1 MISIADI
8 ESLDRRED
16 RVWDKLWRA
25 ESIGRLA
32 VAVQPNVARF
42 ERAKAVLGLSG
53 FERSGNP
60 ERELSF
66 GISAAAQM
74 PKHPGG
80 GSERWRQAMLDELAA
95 MTAYMQLPG
104 DYCPG
109 MTPPGFAHGH
119 SQGITDIFGAR
130 VEEQPDGNYF
140 TYPFPADTALVDDIQ
155 VQPIQSSIYW
165 NAVEWMNY
173 VRSVVGGD
181 VPFRNPVMTG
191 PIDTANY
198 LLGTTTLLEWVYTE
212 PDTLHR
218 LLQKV
223 TDVIIEMMNALK
235 EAAVVTPRAHH
246 IACGRGGFDLCSEVR
261 SLVSMSIYEEFE
273 APYLMQI
280 GGKVGTFG
288 AHSCG
293 SWERT
298 IPSILNNP
306 YLRFMN
312 GQIRENDLEDLCKQ
326 AHGRILLSINPS
338 INVHDRYMWP
348 DLESYFSHVLK
359 TVPEDQ
365 PCEVFVSEDD
375 LPMLARLHQEICGK
389 QLHLPDPLLP

>member
-1 MISIADI
+1 MISIANI
-8 ESLDRRED
+8 ESLERRED

-32 VAVQPNVARF
+32 VAVQPNAARF
-42 ERAKAVLGLSG
+42 ERAKAAWSDANPPSPPYQG
-53 FERSGNP
+53 RSN
-60 ERELSF
+60 
-66 GISAAAQM
+66 
-74 PKHPGG
+74 
-80 GSERWRQAMLDELAA
+80 ERWREAMLDELAA

-109 MTPPGFAHGH
+109 MTPPGFCHGQ
-119 SQGITDIFGAR
+119 SQGISDIFGAR

-140 TYPFPADTALVDDIQ
+140 TFPFAADTALVGDIQ

-165 NAVEWMNY
+165 NAVEWMKY
-173 VRSVVGGD
+173 VRSSLGGD
-181 VPFRNPVMTG
+181 LPFRNPVMTG

-212 PDTLHR
+212 PNTLHK

-223 TDVIIEMMNALK
+223 TDAIIEMINALK

-246 IACGRGGFDLCSEVR
+246 IGCGRGGFDLCSEVR

-280 GGKVGTFG
+280 GEKVGTFG

-298 IPSILNNP
+298 VPSILSNP

-312 GQIRENDLEDLCKQ
+312 GQIKENDLEELCKQ
-326 AHGRILLSINPS
+326 AQGHILLSINPS

-375 LPMLARLHQEICGK
+375 LPMLARLHEEIRGK
-389 QLHLPDPLLP
+389 ELLLPDPLLP